1 MYRAS
6 KPASTRSMI
15 NVQKTWWAVIHQTVL
30 FVSLIALPLAFL
42 AQHVGIPLDKAIK
55 RLMETVGKK
64 YANAS

>member
-1 MYRAS
+1 
-6 KPASTRSMI
+6 MI

-42 AQHVGIPLDKAIK
+42 AQYVGIPLDKAIK